1 MVLSHS
7 SFLLREKFHYE
18 FNAYAYIIRRNI
30 IWDEYTLEKLSTFKQ
45 CAEWT
50 TFLSSYTLTK

>member
-7 SFLLREKFHYE
+7 SFVLREKFHYE

-30 IWDEYTLEKLSTFKQ
+30 FEYTLEKLSTFKLIV
-45 CAEWT
+45 E
-50 TFLSSYTLTK
+50 